1 MNRSRTVRRYSWPRL
16 IRGRHDGPRQHVVE
30 QRRQGRGGAA
40 AGELAGKQVSP
51 GQPAVMVLQ
60 SGFGRGRDRLELK
73 GEAASL
79 VEWPAPFPRN
89 SFEPLMQ
96 AWQV

>member
-1 MNRSRTVRRYSWPRL
+1 
-16 IRGRHDGPRQHVVE
+16 
-30 QRRQGRGGAA
+30 
-40 AGELAGKQVSP
+40 
-51 GQPAVMVLQ
+51 MVLQ

-89 SFEPLMQ
+89 GFEPLMQ
-96 AWQV
+96 AWQVRIASPRMLLENFRR